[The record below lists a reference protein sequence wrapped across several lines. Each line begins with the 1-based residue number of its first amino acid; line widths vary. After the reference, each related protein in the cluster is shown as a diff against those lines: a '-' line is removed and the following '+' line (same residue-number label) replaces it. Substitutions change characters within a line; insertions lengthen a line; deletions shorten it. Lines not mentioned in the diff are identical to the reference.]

1 MPRGNAMASQLQKQ
15 IYQAYMNAGL
25 SPNQARIITAE
36 VGRENSF
43 NPQTVFG
50 VHSDP
55 KNKALNLG
63 MLSWQGD
70 RGRSLY
76 SYLHSKGLIQNGSIL
91 KSQAALDEMA
101 RFSVSE
107 MKNNKGYAQTAKTFL
122 SNPNVDYQTGAEVLG
137 KNYIRWRYDDP
148 NYSSGHAN
156 RDHFYRAMG
165 GVQQPTQDRLPT
177 QKWSELTGGGER
189 LPTQKWTALTGG
201 SDRIPTQKWSEL
213 TNETTTRLPTQKW
226 SDLVGQESTG

>member
-1 MPRGNAMASQLQKQ
+1 MASQLQKQ

-91 KSQAALDEMA
+91 KNQASLDEMA

-122 SNPNVDYQTGAEVLG
+122 SNPDVDYQTGVEVLG

-156 RDHFYRAMG
+156 RDHFYRSMG
-165 GVQQPTQDRLPT
+165 GVTNGSLNNNYEDPYEYVDLKAANSSSDDPYEYVQQEAIGQPNINQYEYVNDN
-177 QKWSELTGGGER
+177 
-189 LPTQKWTALTGG
+189 ALA
-201 SDRIPTQKWSEL
+201 
-213 TNETTTRLPTQKW
+213 
-226 SDLVGQESTG
+226 STGNQGNPDLYEYVPDSEI